1 MVLST
6 IGRHL
11 VFSLGGWSPLLP
23 AKFLVLRGT
32 LDSGLLLLAFAYGAL
47 TLSCLPFQVARLTGL
62 LIMPVRNP
70 SGPKSKGLGSA
81 HFARRYCGYLA

>member
-32 LDSGLLLLAFAYGAL
+32 LDSGLSLPAFAYGAL
-47 TLSCLPFQVARLTGL
+47 TLSCLPFQVAQLAL
-62 LIMPVRNP
+62 CSIMPVRNP
-70 SGPKSKGLGSA
+70 AGPKSRGLGSA

>member
-23 AKFLVLRGT
+23 ADFLVIRGT
-32 LDSGLLLLAFAYGAL
+32 LDTGLLALLFVYVAL
-47 TLSCLPFQVARLTGL
+47 TPYGLPFQVVRLSLTS
-62 LIMPVRNP
+62 IMPVRNP
-70 SGPKSKGLGSA
+70 AGPKSRGLGSA

>member
-32 LDSGLLLLAFAYGAL
+32 LDSGLSIPAFVYGAL
-47 TLSCLPFQVARLTGL
+47 TLFCLPFQVARLAGL

-70 SGPKSKGLGSA
+70 GAPKGYGLGSA

>member
-32 LDSGLLLLAFAYGAL
+32 LDSGLSLLAFAYGAL
-47 TLSCLPFQVARLTGL
+47 TLSCLPFQVARLAFRS
-62 LIMPVRNP
+62 IMPARNP
-70 SGPKSKGLGSA
+70 IVPKDHGLGSA
-81 HFARRYCGYLA
+81 PFARRY

>member
-32 LDSGLLLLAFAYGAL
+32 LDSGLSLLAFAYGAL
-47 TLSCLPFQVARLTGL
+47 TLYCLPFQVARLAFRS
-62 LIMPVRNP
+62 IMPVLNP
-70 SGPKSKGLGSA
+70 SGPKS
-81 HFARRYCGYLA
+81 